1 MELIDNI
8 SKTLKDDLADSI
20 HSGSKISIAAA
31 CFSIYAFQA
40 LKDQLTQIDEL
51 RFIFTSPTFIA
62 EKAKKERREFYIPRL
77 TRERS
82 LYGTEFE
89 IRLRNELTQKAIAK
103 ECADWIRAKVTF
115 KSNISDKS
123 IQGQLVVDD
132 AGYTPI
138 NGFTT
143 VELGCEKGNAMNT
156 TIVKDASLAKTL
168 LAGFFVILVSL
179 KKKEYDDK
187 TIAML
192 FRMIDNKMILVL
204 EYEGESRVAIFH
216 GKLIQ
221 TDWKPTDA
229 FSYSLQGLNLDSVWN
244 NLVVQIGD
252 IKMEVDR
259 SLDEQIAVD
268 DQRAKIQKEIERLER
283 LARAEKQ
290 PKKKFEMVQQIKA
303 LRKHLDEL

>member
-1 MELIDNI
+1 MLGFPQKTELRKPLHKKAIFDRLKLNKAQQDRVDADI
-8 SKTLKDDLADSI
+8 SRLWFVNE
-20 HSGSKISIAAA
+20 ISPFSVGIAAG
-31 CFSIYAFQA
+31 
-40 LKDQLTQIDEL
+40 DE
-51 RFIFTSPTFIA
+51 I
-62 EKAKKERREFYIPRL
+62 
-77 TRERS
+77 
-82 LYGTEFE
+82 
-89 IRLRNELTQKAIAK
+89 
-103 ECADWIRAKVTF
+103 
-115 KSNISDKS
+115 KS
-123 IQGQLVVDD
+123 
-132 AGYTPI
+132 
-138 NGFTT
+138 
-143 VELGCEKGNAMNT
+143 
-156 TIVKDASLAKTL
+156 
-168 LAGFFVILVSL
+168 FFVILVSL

-221 TDWKPTDA
+221 TDWNATESY
-229 FSYSLQGLNLDSVWN
+229 SYSLQGLNLDSVWN

-252 IKMEVDR
+252 IKMEADR

>member
-1 MELIDNI
+1 MLGFPQKTELRKPLHKKAIFDRLKLNKAQQDRVDADI
-8 SKTLKDDLADSI
+8 SRLWFVNE
-20 HSGSKISIAAA
+20 ISPFSVGIAAG
-31 CFSIYAFQA
+31 
-40 LKDQLTQIDEL
+40 DE
-51 RFIFTSPTFIA
+51 I
-62 EKAKKERREFYIPRL
+62 
-77 TRERS
+77 
-82 LYGTEFE
+82 
-89 IRLRNELTQKAIAK
+89 
-103 ECADWIRAKVTF
+103 
-115 KSNISDKS
+115 KS
-123 IQGQLVVDD
+123 
-132 AGYTPI
+132 
-138 NGFTT
+138 
-143 VELGCEKGNAMNT
+143 
-156 TIVKDASLAKTL
+156 
-168 LAGFFVILVSL
+168 FFVILVSL

-290 PKKKFEMVQQIKA
+290 PKKKFELVQQIK
-303 LRKHLDEL
+303 ELQEKMVSEK

>member
-1 MELIDNI
+1 MLGFPQKTELRKPLHKKAIFDRLKLNKAQQDRVDADI
-8 SKTLKDDLADSI
+8 SRLWFVNE
-20 HSGSKISIAAA
+20 ISPFSVGIAAGEE
-31 CFSIYAFQA
+31 I
-40 LKDQLTQIDEL
+40 
-51 RFIFTSPTFIA
+51 
-62 EKAKKERREFYIPRL
+62 KA
-77 TRERS
+77 
-82 LYGTEFE
+82 
-89 IRLRNELTQKAIAK
+89 
-103 ECADWIRAKVTF
+103 
-115 KSNISDKS
+115 
-123 IQGQLVVDD
+123 
-132 AGYTPI
+132 
-138 NGFTT
+138 
-143 VELGCEKGNAMNT
+143 
-156 TIVKDASLAKTL
+156 
-168 LAGFFVILVSL
+168 FFVILVSL
-179 KKKEYDDK
+179 KSKEYDDK

-290 PKKKFEMVQQIKA
+290 PKKKFELVQQIK
-303 LRKHLDEL
+303 ELQEKMVSEK

>member
-1 MELIDNI
+1 MLGFPQKTELRKPLHKKAIFDRLKLNKAQQDRVDADI
-8 SKTLKDDLADSI
+8 SRLWFVNE
-20 HSGSKISIAAA
+20 ISPFSVGIAAG
-31 CFSIYAFQA
+31 
-40 LKDQLTQIDEL
+40 E
-51 RFIFTSPTFIA
+51 
-62 EKAKKERREFYIPRL
+62 EVKA
-77 TRERS
+77 
-82 LYGTEFE
+82 
-89 IRLRNELTQKAIAK
+89 
-103 ECADWIRAKVTF
+103 
-115 KSNISDKS
+115 
-123 IQGQLVVDD
+123 
-132 AGYTPI
+132 
-138 NGFTT
+138 
-143 VELGCEKGNAMNT
+143 
-156 TIVKDASLAKTL
+156 
-168 LAGFFVILVSL
+168 FFVILVSL
-179 KKKEYDDK
+179 KSKEYDDK

-252 IKMEVDR
+252 IKMEAER

-290 PKKKFEMVQQIKA
+290 PKKKFELVQRINS
-303 LRKHLDEL
+303 LRKELGI

>member
-1 MELIDNI
+1 MLGFPQKTELRKPLHKKAIFDRLKLNKAQQDRVDADI
-8 SKTLKDDLADSI
+8 SRLWFVNE
-20 HSGSKISIAAA
+20 ISPFSVGIAAG
-31 CFSIYAFQA
+31 
-40 LKDQLTQIDEL
+40 DE
-51 RFIFTSPTFIA
+51 I
-62 EKAKKERREFYIPRL
+62 
-77 TRERS
+77 
-82 LYGTEFE
+82 
-89 IRLRNELTQKAIAK
+89 
-103 ECADWIRAKVTF
+103 
-115 KSNISDKS
+115 KS
-123 IQGQLVVDD
+123 
-132 AGYTPI
+132 
-138 NGFTT
+138 
-143 VELGCEKGNAMNT
+143 
-156 TIVKDASLAKTL
+156 
-168 LAGFFVILVSL
+168 FFVILVSL

-252 IKMEVDR
+252 IKMEAER